1 MPPSTTDGAPPVQAF
16 IGLGA
21 NLGNA
26 HATLQAA
33 LTALDTLP
41 HTVLRQSSSVY
52 RSAPID
58 SSGPDYLN
66 AVAWLDTRLDPHELL
81 AELLRIEQAHGRER
95 TRRNAPRTLD
105 LDLLLYA
112 DHVIATPELTVPH
125 PRLHLRAFVLVPLAE
140 IAPTLQ
146 IPGLGAIGQ
155 WLPGVAGQA
164 IERFSGAAAIDN

>member
-1 MPPSTTDGAPPVQAF
+1 MPPSTIEAAPPVRAF

-33 LTALDTLP
+33 LCALDTLP

-105 LDLLLYA
+105 LDLLLYGEQRI
-112 DHVIATPELTVPH
+112 DSATLTVPH
-125 PRLHLRAFVLVPLAE
+125 PRLHERAFVVRPLAE
-140 IAPTLQ
+140 IAPEQ
-146 IPGLGAIGQ
+146 VVPGFGRASDL
-155 WLPGVAGQA
+155 LLRVAGQRA
-164 IERFSGAAAIDN
+164 DRLPR